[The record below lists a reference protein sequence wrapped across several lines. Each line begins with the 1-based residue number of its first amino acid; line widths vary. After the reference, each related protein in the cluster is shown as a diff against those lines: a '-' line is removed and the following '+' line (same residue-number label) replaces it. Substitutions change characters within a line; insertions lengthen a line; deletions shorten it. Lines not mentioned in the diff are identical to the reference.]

1 MGLNGDDMDEVRSR
15 LELRKEVTSTLYM
28 ASPIGEVGE
37 NGRMIE
43 GRRAQ
48 EDGVS
53 EGEKAVLI

>member
-1 MGLNGDDMDEVRSR
+1 MGLNDDDMDEVRSR
-15 LELRKEVTSTLYM
+15 LELRNEVTSTLYM
-28 ASPIGEVGE
+28 ASTIDEVGE